1 MTVMHVIG
9 LLGCLENRRPVSE
22 KQVQDVRKALD
33 QNHSLRTKVANQYG
47 VSVERLGEILGTK
60 PQLPPRRR

>member
-33 QNHSLRTKVANQYG
+33 QNHSLRTKVANQYR
-47 VSVERLGEILGTK
+47 VSVERMEEILSMK
-60 PQLPPRRR
+60 PHLPQRRR